1 MTSVL
6 LNNLDIFNYVIYIY
20 IYTQKESKLQFRLQ
34 RYYSSDG
41 IGYRF
46 SLN

>member
-6 LNNLDIFNYVIYIY
+6 LNNLDIFNYIIYIY

-34 RYYSSDG
+34 RYQIHQMGLGTDF
-41 IGYRF
+41 R
-46 SLN
+46 